1 MSLNF
6 STATEIRS
14 WGADATSSLNAVK
27 SNETKGKNQ
36 VTSIFQEM
44 AKKAGISTGKSDIND
59 VKEKEK
65 QEDLLKTIKAAVDE
79 LEKYEAEL
87 KKEVKSGN
95 AKDNDNKNPDDKE
108 GMKTSFLLLLH
119 WLEIAVVV
127 AGLNYLWRI
136 YALVDGLS

>member
-79 LEKYEAEL
+79 LEKYENVL
-87 KKEVKSGN
+87 GDYFGDKK
-95 AKDNDNKNPDDKE
+95 
-108 GMKTSFLLLLH
+108 
-119 WLEIAVVV
+119 
-127 AGLNYLWRI
+127 R
-136 YALVDGLS
+136 